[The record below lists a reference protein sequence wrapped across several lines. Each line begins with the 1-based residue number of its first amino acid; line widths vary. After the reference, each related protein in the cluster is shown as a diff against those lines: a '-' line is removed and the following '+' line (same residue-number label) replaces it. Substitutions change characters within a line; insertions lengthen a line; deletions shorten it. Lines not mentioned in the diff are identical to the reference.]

1 LEPALT
7 RVLLQQRGLP
17 ALAHLIGLS
26 LSLFLVWDQLPPF
39 VVLPWAGA
47 VTLMVVVRAILRER
61 ARRKAWP
68 SSLVTRV
75 AAVVLGGL
83 GLSWGIG
90 VGVAAQTLSAETVAV
105 LFLTLVGLAA
115 AGVATLAATSLVFPL
130 YILAMFVPALIGVG
144 LTAQDRADTVFV
156 ALGAVFVA
164 FMIVLH
170 RQAHHALLAQL
181 RTAEFLHTQERQ
193 LTEAQSIAHVGSWE
207 LDLAT
212 GHVTWSEEAY
222 RLYGLPR
229 GSPVSY
235 EVFLARVHPDDL
247 ERVKQLIDQSLAE
260 QRDIEYEYRVLR
272 PDGTVRHVL
281 GRNVVRKD
289 ETGTAVRFAGTSL
302 DITERKIIESALK
315 TAVLEVKTLRGYLRV
330 CANCRRVL
338 GSDGQWEQLESYV
351 RRHTEAEFSHG
362 MCPDCAARWAT
373 STL

>member
-1 LEPALT
+1 
-7 RVLLQQRGLP
+7 
-17 ALAHLIGLS
+17 
-26 LSLFLVWDQLPPF
+26 
-39 VVLPWAGA
+39 
-47 VTLMVVVRAILRER
+47 
-61 ARRKAWP
+61 
-68 SSLVTRV
+68 
-75 AAVVLGGL
+75 
-83 GLSWGIG
+83 
-90 VGVAAQTLSAETVAV
+90 
-105 LFLTLVGLAA
+105 
-115 AGVATLAATSLVFPL
+115 
-130 YILAMFVPALIGVG
+130 
-144 LTAQDRADTVFV
+144 
-156 ALGAVFVA
+156 
-164 FMIVLH
+164 
-170 RQAHHALLAQL
+170 
-181 RTAEFLHTQERQ
+181 
-193 LTEAQSIAHVGSWE
+193 
-207 LDLAT
+207 
-212 GHVTWSEEAY
+212 
-222 RLYGLPR
+222 
-229 GSPVSY
+229 VSY